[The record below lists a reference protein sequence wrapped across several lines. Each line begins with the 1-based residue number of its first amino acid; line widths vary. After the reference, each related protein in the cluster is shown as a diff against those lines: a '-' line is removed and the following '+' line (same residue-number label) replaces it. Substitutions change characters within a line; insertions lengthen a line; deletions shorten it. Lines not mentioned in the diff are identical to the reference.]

1 MNGKD
6 LLEGLNHVEDRYVDE
21 AEYGKLTKRV
31 PVGWISMAACI
42 CLIVT
47 VLLSS
52 GGMKTAE
59 DSAVAEA
66 QNNGA
71 VLDRAESD
79 LETYVETS
87 TTLVCGETYRYS
99 IDEGDFADYVG
110 GKVIDEEK
118 LGEKIGDVTLSAGW
132 HVNSDGTWKTQESLR
147 GEVYV
152 ITGVPQEVAVALRF
166 LDKGDAV
173 TLDHYYVLLNPEADL
188 SAVSEYV
195 IPAYM
200 PNNPGEE

>member
-21 AEYGKLTKRV
+21 AEYGKLRKRV
-31 PVGWISMAACI
+31 PVGWISMAACV
-42 CLIVT
+42 CLIAT

-59 DSAVAEA
+59 DSAMAEA

-71 VLDRAESD
+71 VLDRAESG

-87 TTLVCGETYRYS
+87 TALGYGETYRYS
-99 IDEGDFADYVG
+99 IDESVFADYVG
-110 GKVIDEEK
+110 GKVIEEEK
-118 LGEKIGDVTLSAGW
+118 LGEKIGDVTLTAGW
-132 HVNSDGTWKTQESLR
+132 HVNSEGTWKTQEALR
-147 GEVYV
+147 GEVYA
-152 ITGVPQEVAVALRF
+152 ITGVAQEVAVALRF

-188 SAVSEYV
+188 SAVADYV
-195 IPAYM
+195 IPDYM
-200 PNNPGEE
+200 PNNPGDE